1 MRHLI
6 RVVGRRQRF
15 STASTAAAATPR
27 DNAMPTSF
35 GGSRGASTAEGKPL
49 LPSRHSRKRLPP
61 VCTDIGMLKDLTDEI
76 LQAPEGTLFTYA
88 IDKDSAA
95 DAWDAADI
103 TCQKVDFLV
112 RGYATRLPGTMW
124 QRWVLPTAEN
134 STNKSSGSNDTIID
148 AKDTEK
154 VTEALSSMEALL
166 DRIWDEGHA
175 YMTVRADRL
184 REKAERNLLQAP
196 EKEDLFKLES
206 PNDGEEETLRL
217 TADQNE
223 DLPSFMKKYEEMEQ
237 EALDEDFKSH
247 FGMSPAEARQGEN
260 IEEEED
266 SPFMNDF
273 ALPGPTIG
281 TFHTILD
288 AMACNTSS
296 PFVSFENTRLFYG
309 DLMGRHQGNLP
320 DHATLFVNQED

>member
-1 MRHLI
+1 
-6 RVVGRRQRF
+6 
-15 STASTAAAATPR
+15 
-27 DNAMPTSF
+27 
-35 GGSRGASTAEGKPL
+35 
-49 LPSRHSRKRLPP
+49 
-61 VCTDIGMLKDLTDEI
+61 MLKDLTDEI